1 MIFLVSIFS
10 PAYSMTVEE
19 AVDHALKNNTDLQTF
34 RLEEEFAKGQKEK
47 AQLLLVS
54 NPTIEGALSKK
65 DRPEDEGGGT
75 FTNYGFKLSQQFEIA
90 GQRSARFDVAEREL
104 MRVRSE
110 IRDKER
116 LLVSDVKDAFTKALA
131 LKEKSNVAREIVR
144 LNEELLGYTKIKF
157 EAGEVSG
164 LDVNLS
170 EVELSKA
177 KKDLLQAERIYRGSL
192 LALQGLLGLSPEM
205 SFAIQGDLPSEA
217 PTMPDR
223 EALKALALSN
233 RPDSKAAAF
242 EMGKTLSEL
251 DLVKKE
257 AIPNITLSG
266 FYDKDERK
274 NEVGLAISIPLPFFD
289 RKQAEKTEALAK
301 AEGSKIRAA
310 GLKKNIE
317 REIDRA
323 FNDISS
329 AIEELSLFRK
339 EILIKAA
346 ENLKLLNL
354 AYKEGKIGFFE
365 VRLAQKDTIEAQ
377 LAYIE
382 AQTRAQLALNEIE
395 KTTGGAAK

>member
-1 MIFLVSIFS
+1 
-10 PAYSMTVEE
+10 
-19 AVDHALKNNTDLQTF
+19 
-34 RLEEEFAKGQKEK
+34 
-47 AQLLLVS
+47 
-54 NPTIEGALSKK
+54 
-65 DRPEDEGGGT
+65 
-75 FTNYGFKLSQQFEIA
+75 
-90 GQRSARFDVAEREL
+90 
-104 MRVRSE
+104 
-110 IRDKER
+110 
-116 LLVSDVKDAFTKALA
+116 
-131 LKEKSNVAREIVR
+131 
-144 LNEELLGYTKIKF
+144 LLGYTKIKF